1 MGEKRTDIKR
11 RQRANRYGF
20 TINNPFVTED
30 IKVVDGTTMTDAQRA
45 MLDADRHDY
54 THLKTAENA
63 QFFDFVLTEY
73 TVNAVKDD
81 DSTAKTI
88 IAERIFFKSYD
99 AAAAYFKTISYI
111 DYFCFQYERG
121 ESGGNL
127 HLQGFLHFNKPMDMS
142 TVHKLFPT
150 CHLDAV
156 YGTNRECIDYCSKS
170 KTKVDGYDFVEHG
183 NTPAEVGERTDI
195 KELIQD
201 VIDDLPYDEMLLKY
215 PWHMLNMGDKIEKLR
230 QNHLKNQFK
239 NTAREVYVT
248 YIYGAEGT
256 GKTTFPYRVLGLQY
270 ADVFKVS
277 QYKHSGKFDAY
288 ACQDVILFDE
298 FFGQIELTEMND
310 MLNGQPYTFPCRFHD
325 KIACFTK
332 AIFTSNY
339 PLEGQYCDA
348 RANGKEPS
356 FKGFLRRINE
366 IIYMPVKE

>member
-1 MGEKRTDIKR
+1 M
-11 RQRANRYGF
+11 
-20 TINNPFVTED
+20 P
-30 IKVVDGTTMTDAQRA
+30 
-45 MLDADRHDY
+45 
-54 THLKTAENA
+54 
-63 QFFDFVLTEY
+63 
-73 TVNAVKDD
+73 
-81 DSTAKTI
+81 
-88 IAERIFFKSYD
+88 
-99 AAAAYFKTISYI
+99 YI

-170 KTKVDGYDFVEHG
+170 KTKVDGYDFVQHG
-183 NTPAEVGERTDI
+183 NTPAEIGERTDI
-195 KELIQD
+195 KALIQD

-277 QYKHSGKFDAY
+277 QYKHSGNDFWDMMQALEDRFSPEWSGKLRFRISSMEPGQLGDRAL
-288 ACQDVILFDE
+288 AFFQQSRLVAPHLHLSLQSGSLSVLKRMGPGRRRR
-298 FFGQIELTEMND
+298 FFGTVARRLSD
-310 MLNGQPYTFPCRFHD
+310 LCPRRGYPDRF
-325 KIACFTK
+325 
-332 AIFTSNY
+332 S
-339 PLEGQYCDA
+339 
-348 RANGKEPS
+348 
-356 FKGFLRRINE
+356 RRNRRR
-366 IIYMPVKE
+366 V